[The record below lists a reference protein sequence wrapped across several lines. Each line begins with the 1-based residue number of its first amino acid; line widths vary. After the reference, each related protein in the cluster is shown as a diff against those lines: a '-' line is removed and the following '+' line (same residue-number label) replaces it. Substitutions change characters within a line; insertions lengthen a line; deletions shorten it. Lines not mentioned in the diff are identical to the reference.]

1 MTPSVPAYVSETLY
15 LGLRLKPVERI
26 QTVQQLFRALSEREY
41 AEELSRSMEALVPPA
56 PAPQEPK
63 APAKAELL
71 SVRNLLAGIV
81 ILLSVLILLI
91 LWGLLS
97 RQSEKPPEVIAPES
111 VSEAASEPVN
121 ENVTLTPDL
130 VGRDYDAEVR
140 NNHSYIDEY
149 LFYVYYF
156 QGVQL
161 FRKHVAGSE
170 EHQNQGDNLILFHN
184 WFYFGCKVTRN
195 LQYVQ
200 S

>member
-1 MTPSVPAYVSETLY
+1 MREPMPRIET
-15 LGLRLKPVERI
+15 
-26 QTVQQLFRALSEREY
+26 
-41 AEELSRSMEALVPPA
+41 
-56 PAPQEPK
+56 
-63 APAKAELL
+63 
-71 SVRNLLAGIV
+71 
-81 ILLSVLILLI
+81 
-91 LWGLLS
+91 
-97 RQSEKPPEVIAPES
+97 
-111 VSEAASEPVN
+111 
-121 ENVTLTPDL
+121 
-130 VGRDYDAEVR
+130 AEVR
-140 NNHSYIDEY
+140 RGLLAKFPVLFGCCNDEY